1 MGGSWKAL
9 TSWVKKLEI
18 ARIKALVPLR
28 DTCRELIRAQLDNLP
43 DETIVSLQAQLNTQ
57 YDSYHDTYGLI
68 NSRGT
73 ASAFRE
79 DSGYF
84 LLCSLEDIDSE
95 GHYRG
100 KTDMFTKRTI
110 RPAQVVDHVDTA
122 DEALVLSLTEKARVD
137 PAYMAQVT
145 GKAQEEIIS
154 NLTGV
159 IFRDPEQSEPVYL
172 PADEYLSGNVR
183 QKLAVARLAVASDT
197 DYQVNV
203 KALEQVQPKD
213 LDASE
218 IAVRLGATWIP
229 PEYIQDFLMELLEPP
244 LSTRLSV
251 KVLFAAF
258 TGEWNITNK
267 RYGNGSIKATVT
279 YGTNR
284 KNAYEITEA
293 ALNLRPVQVFDT
305 VTDAE
310 GNKKSVLNHAA
321 TEAAYAKQ
329 CLIKDKFEEWIFK
342 EPQRRQALVS
352 LYNSKFNCIRPRE
365 YDGSNLRFPG
375 MNPEI
380 TLRPHQRNAI
390 AHALYGNNVLLA
402 HEVGAGKTFEMV
414 ASAMEKKR
422 LGLCNKTLIVVPNHL
437 TEQMASEALLLYPN
451 AEILVARKTDFEKA
465 NRKKFCARI
474 ATGNFDIIVIGHS
487 QFEKIPLSDERQK
500 MYLQKQIDD
509 VVAQTAALKAQR
521 AENFTIKQMERMKK
535 QLQRK
540 LDKLNDQSRKDDV
553 ITFEELGVDSLMVDE
568 AHYFK
573 NAMVTTKM
581 TRVAGISQTES
592 QKASDM
598 YMKCMYMDE
607 LTGGHG
613 IVFAT
618 GTPISNS
625 MTEMYIMMR
634 YLQYGLLEQEGLL
647 NFDAW
652 ASTFGES
659 VTAIE
664 LAPEGNGYR
673 SKTRFAKFYNLP
685 ELMNMFKQCADIQ
698 TADMLKLPVPEI
710 TGGKPTIVTLPPS
723 ELQRQMV
730 AALGERAEAVRNRLV
745 APNEDNMLRIT
756 NDGRKLALDQRLMN
770 PLLPDDPDS
779 KANAC
784 VERVFTIWERT
795 KAQRSTQMIFCDLST
810 PRADGFDVYNDIRD
824 KLVARGIPKEEVQF
838 IHDADTEAKK
848 AELFGK
854 VRSGAVRVLMGSTQK
869 MGAGTNVQTRLCA
882 LHHLDCPWRPADIAQ
897 RNGRMVRQGNMNKE
911 VSIFIYI
918 TEATFDA
925 YSYQLVENKQKFI
938 SQIMTSKSPARSCED
953 LDEAALS
960 YAEVKALAAGNPMI
974 KEKMDLD
981 IQVARLR
988 TLKAAYNSQHYRLE
1002 DAVTCIFLR
1011 EIRGTECRIQAF
1023 EKDMQTAKGSQ
1034 SYDKD
1039 GKLVFSIELDG
1050 TTYDK
1055 REDAGKAL
1063 LGLVGAA
1070 VRADHPVLVGHYAGF
1085 EVTVAYV
1092 PLSKVFVVH
1101 LVGQATHTTELGSD
1115 AAGNMVRL
1123 QNVVAALPQEVSGLR
1138 NNLQQLRVQL
1148 DSAKEELQ
1156 QPFLQEQELND
1167 KSARL
1172 AELDALLNVGN
1183 DAPVLEGEAEVVNE
1197 DDSVRTPREENEL
1210 ER

>member
-1 MGGSWKAL
+1 
-9 TSWVKKLEI
+9 
-18 ARIKALVPLR
+18 
-28 DTCRELIRAQLDNLP
+28 
-43 DETIVSLQAQLNTQ
+43 
-57 YDSYHDTYGLI
+57 
-68 NSRGT
+68 
-73 ASAFRE
+73 
-79 DSGYF
+79 
-84 LLCSLEDIDSE
+84 
-95 GHYRG
+95 
-100 KTDMFTKRTI
+100 
-110 RPAQVVDHVDTA
+110 
-122 DEALVLSLTEKARVD
+122 
-137 PAYMAQVT
+137 
-145 GKAQEEIIS
+145 
-154 NLTGV
+154 
-159 IFRDPEQSEPVYL
+159 
-172 PADEYLSGNVR
+172 
-183 QKLAVARLAVASDT
+183 
-197 DYQVNV
+197 
-203 KALEQVQPKD
+203 
-213 LDASE
+213 
-218 IAVRLGATWIP
+218 
-229 PEYIQDFLMELLEPP
+229 MELLEPP

-251 KVLFAAF
+251 KVLFAPF

-267 RYGNGSIKATVT
+267 RYGNGSIKATIT

-390 AHALYGNNVLLA
+390 AHVLYGNNVLLA

-625 MTEMYIMMR
+625 MTEMYVMMR

-710 TGGKPTIVTLPPS
+710 TGGKPTIVKLPPS

-784 VERVFTIWERT
+784 VERVFTIWEKT

-824 KLVARGIPKEEVQF
+824 KLVARGIPKDEVQF

-848 AELFGK
+848 AELFSK

-882 LHHLDCPWRPADIAQ
+882 LHHLDCPWWPADIAQ

-1002 DAVTCIFLR
+1002 DAVTGIFLR

-1023 EKDMQTAKGSQ
+1023 EKDMQTAKDSQ

-1039 GKLVFSIELDG
+1039 GKPVFSIELDG
-1050 TTYDK
+1050 TSYDK

-1092 PLSKVFVVH
+1092 PLSKVFVAH

>member
-1 MGGSWKAL
+1 
-9 TSWVKKLEI
+9 
-18 ARIKALVPLR
+18 
-28 DTCRELIRAQLDNLP
+28 
-43 DETIVSLQAQLNTQ
+43 
-57 YDSYHDTYGLI
+57 
-68 NSRGT
+68 
-73 ASAFRE
+73 
-79 DSGYF
+79 
-84 LLCSLEDIDSE
+84 
-95 GHYRG
+95 
-100 KTDMFTKRTI
+100 
-110 RPAQVVDHVDTA
+110 
-122 DEALVLSLTEKARVD
+122 
-137 PAYMAQVT
+137 
-145 GKAQEEIIS
+145 
-154 NLTGV
+154 
-159 IFRDPEQSEPVYL
+159 
-172 PADEYLSGNVR
+172 
-183 QKLAVARLAVASDT
+183 
-197 DYQVNV
+197 
-203 KALEQVQPKD
+203 
-213 LDASE
+213 
-218 IAVRLGATWIP
+218 
-229 PEYIQDFLMELLEPP
+229 
-244 LSTRLSV
+244 
-251 KVLFAAF
+251 
-258 TGEWNITNK
+258 
-267 RYGNGSIKATVT
+267 
-279 YGTNR
+279 
-284 KNAYEITEA
+284 
-293 ALNLRPVQVFDT
+293 
-305 VTDAE
+305 
-310 GNKKSVLNHAA
+310 
-321 TEAAYAKQ
+321 
-329 CLIKDKFEEWIFK
+329 
-342 EPQRRQALVS
+342 
-352 LYNSKFNCIRPRE
+352 
-365 YDGSNLRFPG
+365 
-375 MNPEI
+375 
-380 TLRPHQRNAI
+380 
-390 AHALYGNNVLLA
+390 
-402 HEVGAGKTFEMV
+402 
-414 ASAMEKKR
+414 
-422 LGLCNKTLIVVPNHL
+422 
-437 TEQMASEALLLYPN
+437 
-451 AEILVARKTDFEKA
+451 
-465 NRKKFCARI
+465 
-474 ATGNFDIIVIGHS
+474 
-487 QFEKIPLSDERQK
+487 
-500 MYLQKQIDD
+500 
-509 VVAQTAALKAQR
+509 
-521 AENFTIKQMERMKK
+521 MKK

-710 TGGKPTIVTLPPS
+710 TGGKPTIVKLPPS
-723 ELQRQMV
+723 ELQQQMV

-795 KAQRSTQMIFCDLST
+795 KTQRSTQMIFCDLST

-824 KLVARGIPKEEVQF
+824 KLVARGIPKDEVQF
-838 IHDADTEAKK
+838 IHDADTETKK

-869 MGAGTNVQTRLCA
+869 MGAGTNVQTRLCT

-1002 DAVTCIFLR
+1002 DAVTGIFLR

-1023 EKDMQTAKGSQ
+1023 EKDMQTAKDSQ

-1050 TTYDK
+1050 KTYEK

-1070 VRADHPVLVGHYAGF
+1070 VRADHHVLVGHYAGF

-1092 PLSKVFVVH
+1092 PLSKAFVAH

>member
-1 MGGSWKAL
+1 
-9 TSWVKKLEI
+9 
-18 ARIKALVPLR
+18 
-28 DTCRELIRAQLDNLP
+28 
-43 DETIVSLQAQLNTQ
+43 
-57 YDSYHDTYGLI
+57 
-68 NSRGT
+68 
-73 ASAFRE
+73 
-79 DSGYF
+79 
-84 LLCSLEDIDSE
+84 
-95 GHYRG
+95 
-100 KTDMFTKRTI
+100 
-110 RPAQVVDHVDTA
+110 
-122 DEALVLSLTEKARVD
+122 
-137 PAYMAQVT
+137 
-145 GKAQEEIIS
+145 
-154 NLTGV
+154 
-159 IFRDPEQSEPVYL
+159 
-172 PADEYLSGNVR
+172 
-183 QKLAVARLAVASDT
+183 
-197 DYQVNV
+197 
-203 KALEQVQPKD
+203 
-213 LDASE
+213 
-218 IAVRLGATWIP
+218 
-229 PEYIQDFLMELLEPP
+229 MELLEPP

-251 KVLFAAF
+251 KVLFALF

-380 TLRPHQRNAI
+380 TLRPHQCNAI
-390 AHALYGNNVLLA
+390 AHVLYGNNVLLA

-487 QFEKIPLSDERQK
+487 QFEKIPLSDERQI

-634 YLQYGLLEQEGLL
+634 YLQYGLLEQDGLL

-710 TGGKPTIVTLPPS
+710 TGGKPTIVKLPPS

-784 VERVFTIWERT
+784 VERVFTIWEKT

-824 KLVARGIPKEEVQF
+824 KLVARGIPKVEVQF

-1002 DAVTCIFLR
+1002 DAVTGIFLR

-1023 EKDMQTAKGSQ
+1023 EKDMQTAKDSQ

-1050 TTYDK
+1050 TSYDK

-1092 PLSKVFVVH
+1092 PLSKVFVAH

-1123 QNVVAALPQEVSGLR
+1123 QNVVAALPQEISGLR

>member
-1 MGGSWKAL
+1 
-9 TSWVKKLEI
+9 
-18 ARIKALVPLR
+18 
-28 DTCRELIRAQLDNLP
+28 
-43 DETIVSLQAQLNTQ
+43 
-57 YDSYHDTYGLI
+57 
-68 NSRGT
+68 
-73 ASAFRE
+73 
-79 DSGYF
+79 
-84 LLCSLEDIDSE
+84 
-95 GHYRG
+95 
-100 KTDMFTKRTI
+100 
-110 RPAQVVDHVDTA
+110 
-122 DEALVLSLTEKARVD
+122 
-137 PAYMAQVT
+137 
-145 GKAQEEIIS
+145 
-154 NLTGV
+154 
-159 IFRDPEQSEPVYL
+159 
-172 PADEYLSGNVR
+172 
-183 QKLAVARLAVASDT
+183 
-197 DYQVNV
+197 
-203 KALEQVQPKD
+203 
-213 LDASE
+213 
-218 IAVRLGATWIP
+218 
-229 PEYIQDFLMELLEPP
+229 MELLEPP

-251 KVLFAAF
+251 KVLFASF

-390 AHALYGNNVLLA
+390 AHVLYGNNVLLA

-509 VVAQTAALKAQR
+509 VVAQSAALKAQR
-521 AENFTIKQMERMKK
+521 AENFTIKQIERMKK

-592 QKASDM
+592 QKANDM

-710 TGGKPTIVTLPPS
+710 TGGKPTIVKLPPS

-938 SQIMTSKSPARSCED
+938 SQIMTSKSPARCCED

-1002 DAVTCIFLR
+1002 DAVTGTFPR

-1023 EKDMQTAKGSQ
+1023 EKDMQTAKDSQ

-1063 LGLVGAA
+1063 LGLVGSA
-1070 VRADHPVLVGHYAGF
+1070 VRADHPVSVGHYAGF

-1092 PLSKVFVVH
+1092 PLSKVFVAH